1 MPPLPLAFRQPKSNI
16 TYSLS
21 PLLVVPCAMP
31 RMSIKSRVSR
41 NIQRIRRE
49 KDLSQEE
56 VAHRADIHQ
65 TYLSGVETGKRNPS
79 ILVVERIAKALG
91 VDVSEIFKPN

>member
-1 MPPLPLAFRQPKSNI
+1 
-16 TYSLS
+16 
-21 PLLVVPCAMP
+21 MP
-31 RMSIKSRVSR
+31 RMSIQSRVSR
-41 NIQRIRRE
+41 NVQRIRRE

>member
-1 MPPLPLAFRQPKSNI
+1 
-16 TYSLS
+16 
-21 PLLVVPCAMP
+21 
-31 RMSIKSRVSR
+31 MSIQSRVSR
-41 NIQRIRRE
+41 NIQRIRGE

-79 ILVVERIAKALG
+79 ILVVERIANALS

>member
-1 MPPLPLAFRQPKSNI
+1 
-16 TYSLS
+16 
-21 PLLVVPCAMP
+21 
-31 RMSIKSRVSR
+31 MSIQSRVSR

-56 VAHRADIHQ
+56 VAHRADIHR

-79 ILVVERIAKALG
+79 I
-91 VDVSEIFKPN
+91 

>member
-1 MPPLPLAFRQPKSNI
+1 MQ
-16 TYSLS
+16 
-21 PLLVVPCAMP
+21 
-31 RMSIKSRVSR
+31 RMSVQSRVSR

-49 KDLSQEE
+49 KNLSQEE

-91 VDVSEIFKPN
+91 VDVSEIFKPNWGYP

>member
-1 MPPLPLAFRQPKSNI
+1 
-16 TYSLS
+16 
-21 PLLVVPCAMP
+21 MP
-31 RMSIKSRVSR
+31 RMSIQSRVSR

-65 TYLSGVETGKRNPS
+65 TYLSGVETRKRNPS

>member
-1 MPPLPLAFRQPKSNI
+1 
-16 TYSLS
+16 
-21 PLLVVPCAMP
+21 MP
-31 RMSIKSRVSR
+31 RMSIQSRVSR

-79 ILVVERIAKALG
+79 ILVVERIANALG
-91 VDVSEIFKPN
+91 VDVLEIFKPN

>member
-1 MPPLPLAFRQPKSNI
+1 
-16 TYSLS
+16 
-21 PLLVVPCAMP
+21 MP
-31 RMSIKSRVSR
+31 RMSVQSRVSR

>member
-1 MPPLPLAFRQPKSNI
+1 
-16 TYSLS
+16 
-21 PLLVVPCAMP
+21 MP
-31 RMSIKSRVSR
+31 RMSIQSRVSR

-65 TYLSGVETGKRNPS
+65 TYLSGVETGKRNAS
-79 ILVVERIAKALG
+79 ILVVERIANPLG

>member
-1 MPPLPLAFRQPKSNI
+1 MQ
-16 TYSLS
+16 
-21 PLLVVPCAMP
+21 
-31 RMSIKSRVSR
+31 RMSVQSRVSR

-49 KDLSQEE
+49 KGLSQEE

>member
-1 MPPLPLAFRQPKSNI
+1 
-16 TYSLS
+16 
-21 PLLVVPCAMP
+21 MP
-31 RMSIKSRVSR
+31 RMSVKARVSR

-56 VAHRADIHQ
+56 VAHRALIHQ

-79 ILVVERIAKALG
+79 ILVVERIANALG
-91 VDVSEIFKPN
+91 VDVSEIFKAV

>member
-1 MPPLPLAFRQPKSNI
+1 
-16 TYSLS
+16 
-21 PLLVVPCAMP
+21 MP
-31 RMSIKSRVSR
+31 RMSVQSRVSG

-65 TYLSGVETGKRNPS
+65 TYLSGVDTGKRNPS

>member
-1 MPPLPLAFRQPKSNI
+1 
-16 TYSLS
+16 
-21 PLLVVPCAMP
+21 MP
-31 RMSIKSRVSR
+31 RMSIQSRVSR
-41 NIQRIRRE
+41 NIQRIRRA

-65 TYLSGVETGKRNPS
+65 TYLRGVETGKRNPS

-91 VDVSEIFKPN
+91 VDVSEIFKPS

>member
-1 MPPLPLAFRQPKSNI
+1 
-16 TYSLS
+16 
-21 PLLVVPCAMP
+21 
-31 RMSIKSRVSR
+31 MSVQSRVSK

-49 KDLSQEE
+49 KELSQED
-56 VAHRADIHQ
+56 VAHRANIHQ

>member
-1 MPPLPLAFRQPKSNI
+1 
-16 TYSLS
+16 
-21 PLLVVPCAMP
+21 MP
-31 RMSIKSRVSR
+31 RMSIQSRVSR

-56 VAHRADIHQ
+56 AAHRADIHQ

>member
-1 MPPLPLAFRQPKSNI
+1 
-16 TYSLS
+16 
-21 PLLVVPCAMP
+21 MP
-31 RMSIKSRVSR
+31 RMSIQSRVSK

>member
-1 MPPLPLAFRQPKSNI
+1 
-16 TYSLS
+16 
-21 PLLVVPCAMP
+21 MP
-31 RMSIKSRVSR
+31 RMSIQSRVSR

-79 ILVVERIAKALG
+79 ILLVERIAKALG

>member
-1 MPPLPLAFRQPKSNI
+1 
-16 TYSLS
+16 
-21 PLLVVPCAMP
+21 
-31 RMSIKSRVSR
+31 MSIQSRVSR

-79 ILVVERIAKALG
+79 ILVLERIAKALG

>member
-1 MPPLPLAFRQPKSNI
+1 
-16 TYSLS
+16 
-21 PLLVVPCAMP
+21 MP
-31 RMSIKSRVSR
+31 RTSIQSRVSK

-79 ILVVERIAKALG
+79 ILVVERIAKALS

>member
-1 MPPLPLAFRQPKSNI
+1 
-16 TYSLS
+16 
-21 PLLVVPCAMP
+21 MP
-31 RMSIKSRVSR
+31 RMSIQSRVSR

-79 ILVVERIAKALG
+79 ILVVERIANALG
-91 VDVSEIFKPN
+91 VDVSEIFKSN

>member
-1 MPPLPLAFRQPKSNI
+1 
-16 TYSLS
+16 
-21 PLLVVPCAMP
+21 MP
-31 RMSIKSRVSR
+31 RMSIQSRVSR

-79 ILVVERIAKALG
+79 ILVVERIAKAIG
-91 VDVSEIFKPN
+91 VDVSEIFKPS

>member
-1 MPPLPLAFRQPKSNI
+1 
-16 TYSLS
+16 
-21 PLLVVPCAMP
+21 MP
-31 RMSIKSRVSR
+31 RMSIQSRVSR

-79 ILVVERIAKALG
+79 ILVVERIAKTLG

>member
-1 MPPLPLAFRQPKSNI
+1 
-16 TYSLS
+16 
-21 PLLVVPCAMP
+21 MP
-31 RMSIKSRVSR
+31 RMSIQSRVSR
-41 NIQRIRRE
+41 NIQKIRRE

>member
-1 MPPLPLAFRQPKSNI
+1 
-16 TYSLS
+16 
-21 PLLVVPCAMP
+21 MP
-31 RMSIKSRVSR
+31 RMSIQSRVSR

-91 VDVSEIFKPN
+91 VDVADIFKPN

>member
-1 MPPLPLAFRQPKSNI
+1 
-16 TYSLS
+16 
-21 PLLVVPCAMP
+21 MP
-31 RMSIKSRVSR
+31 RMSFQSRVSR